1 MNTYLVLKQFE
12 DPVEG
17 KKAVG
22 SIVRLSAD
30 RGAKLVKM
38 GIVSLQAEYKEDQVQ
53 LRWVNEALEVY
64 NVLTGIVLLRIPKTG
79 IASLPVDI
87 VGNVTGNVTGNVNGN
102 LTGNVNGNLTGNV
115 NGNLTGNV
123 NGNLTGL
130 ALGAV
135 NTYVTDGVIA
145 ITDKMALLDGAV
157 ATCVMTLGDG
167 VEGQEIIIKV
177 IDVTSVCS
185 VAPTNLADG
194 ALITFTDQYS
204 AVRLVFDGTDWNVA
218 DIYLT
223 VAVT

>member
-1 MNTYLVLKQFE
+1 LNTYLVLKQFT
-12 DPVEG
+12 DPIEG
-17 KKAVG
+17 FKPVG
-22 SIVRLSAD
+22 STVHIDSVR
-30 RGAKLVKM
+30 GVKLTKQ
-38 GIVSLQAEYKEDQVQ
+38 GIVSLSAEYKEDQVQ

-102 LTGNVNGNLTGNV
+102 LTGNVNGNLTG
-115 NGNLTGNV
+115 
-123 NGNLTGL
+123 L

-135 NTYVTDGVIA
+135 NTYVADGVIA

-167 VEGQEIIIKV
+167 VEGQEIIIKA

>member
-1 MNTYLVLKQFE
+1 LNTYLVLKHFT
-12 DPVEG
+12 DPIEG
-17 KKAVG
+17 YKPIG
-22 SIVRLSAD
+22 STIKLSTE
-30 RGAKLVKM
+30 RGNKLVKM
-38 GIVSLQAEYKEDQVQ
+38 GIVSLSAEYKEDQVQ

-87 VGNVTGNVTGNVNGN
+87 VGNVTGNVNGN
-102 LTGNVNGNLTGNV
+102 LTGNVNGNV

-167 VEGQEIIIKV
+167 VEGQEIIIKA

>member
-1 MNTYLVLKQFE
+1 LNTYLVLKQFT
-12 DPVEG
+12 DPIEG
-17 KKAVG
+17 FKPVG
-22 SIVRLSAD
+22 STVHIDSVR
-30 RGAKLVKM
+30 GVKLTKQ
-38 GIVSLQAEYKEDQVQ
+38 GIVSLSAEYKEDQVQ

-102 LTGNVNGNLTGNV
+102 LTG
-115 NGNLTGNV
+115 
-123 NGNLTGL
+123 L

-167 VEGQEIIIKV
+167 VEGQEIIIKA